1 MFSHFTQAQL
11 IVAAVA
17 VLFVVAIAVAIYLEK
32 RKTKSLRSRFG
43 SEYDRAV
50 LQHGSS
56 RKAEAKL
63 VGRETRVGAFKIH
76 ELGVNERERFV
87 AQWQTVQSRF
97 VDFPKAAVTEA
108 DQLIAALL
116 VARGYPRETFEQSAA
131 DLSVTHPRMMEN
143 YRAAHAIAERPSGS
157 EASTEEL
164 RTAMIQS
171 RAIFD
176 ELIQNP
182 NRDQSPQEKKAA
194 AA

>member
-1 MFSHFTQAQL
+1 MFSQFTQVQL

-63 VGRETRVGAFKIH
+63 VGRETRVGALKIH
-76 ELGVNERERFV
+76 ELGANERERFV
-87 AQWQTVQSRF
+87 AQWQTVQARF
-97 VDFPKAAVTEA
+97 VDYPKAAVTEA

-116 VARGYPRETFEQSAA
+116 AARGYPRDTFEQ
-131 DLSVTHPRMMEN
+131 
-143 YRAAHAIAERPSGS
+143 
-157 EASTEEL
+157 
-164 RTAMIQS
+164 
-171 RAIFD
+171 
-176 ELIQNP
+176 
-182 NRDQSPQEKKAA
+182 
-194 AA
+194 